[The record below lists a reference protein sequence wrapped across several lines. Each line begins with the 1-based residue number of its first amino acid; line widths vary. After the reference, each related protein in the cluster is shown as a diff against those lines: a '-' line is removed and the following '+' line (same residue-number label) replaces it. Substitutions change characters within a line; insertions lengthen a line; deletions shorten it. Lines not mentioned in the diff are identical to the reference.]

1 MTTASNGNANSR
13 GGPMRR
19 LRIDATAGGMPPSS
33 DLPPGRSG
41 RHVVISGVLLVLVTW
56 GGLYLA
62 FRDWRARYRAR
73 ALYGES
79 HVATAIDPMAA
90 AVPDGVPPEAWRD
103 AVSETHAMLVT
114 VTASNLLDMAAL
126 RSLRGKVAMRAARAR
141 PETALSELAGLWDDT
156 LDRAGPLLDRHPRP
170 KLLPPPRPGR
180 FPSRGGQPQ
189 SPLPPGEGARRAGE
203 GLPLRV

>member
-19 LRIDATAGGMPPSS
+19 LRIDPTAGVASPTP
-33 DLPPGRSG
+33 DVPPGRSG
-41 RHVVISGVLLVLVTW
+41 RHVVIVGVLLVLVTW

-73 ALYGES
+73 ALYGAT

-90 AVPDGVPPEAWRD
+90 AVPTGVPAEAWRD

-126 RSLRGKVAMRAARAR
+126 RTLREEVAARVGRAR
-141 PETALSELAGLWDDT
+141 PETARSELAGLWDD
-156 LDRAGPLLDRHPRP
+156 LRDRAGPLLDRHPRP
-170 KLLPPPRPGR
+170 RLLPPSGPAR
-180 FPSRGGQPQ
+180 S
-189 SPLPPGEGARRAGE
+189 SEGPRRAGE
-203 GLPLRV
+203 GSRP